1 MPKVT
6 PHPRLRSHVRKSATG
21 KVRVYYFYDRRTDG
35 LPDLPLGTDY
45 AEALEQWRVLHL
57 HAPAARGRVQEA
69 VDQWLRDEVPKY
81 PNAETQR
88 KYTMQARRVAG
99 VLGGMTWDEVDL
111 PVLRQYLAVSKG
123 KVQANRELSV
133 LSIIWSHARMW
144 GMTRAQW
151 PAAGVKNWKN
161 KEAPRAFEV
170 TDELFA
176 AVYGVA
182 DPMLRDCMDIATAT
196 GMRLTDCRTVRLPVG
211 DVLRLKASKTGKQAD
226 IDVSVSQVLPGVLV
240 RRRAVQADHVMLL
253 TMPDGSP
260 VTASNLRGAWD
271 RARKLAAAAHPK
283 LAGQI
288 KAMYL
293 RDMRKRASDLA
304 EDDEGASR
312 LLQHSSVAL
321 TNKHYRAKVAQLK
334 PVR

>member
-1 MPKVT
+1 M
-6 PHPRLRSHVRKSATG
+6 
-21 KVRVYYFYDRRTDG
+21 YYFYDRRADG

-45 AEALEQWRVLHL
+45 AEALEKWRELHL
-57 HAPAARGRVQEA
+57 HAPAARGRLQEA
-69 VDQWLRDEVPKY
+69 VDRWVRDEVPVY
-81 PNAETQR
+81 ANAETQR
-88 KYTMQARRVAG
+88 KYTMQAKRVAG

-111 PVLRQYLAVSKG
+111 PVLRQYLAVRKG
-123 KVQANRELSV
+123 KTQANRELSV

-144 GMTRAQW
+144 GMTRLPW

-161 KEAPRAFEV
+161 KEQARAFEV
-170 TDELFA
+170 TDELFG
-176 AVYGVA
+176 AVYAVA
-182 DPMLRDCMDIATAT
+182 DPMLRDCLDIATAT

-226 IDVSVSQVLPGVLV
+226 IDVSVSQVLPGVLA

-271 RARKLAAAAHPK
+271 RARKLAAIAHP
-283 LAGQI
+283 AMASAI
-288 KAMYL
+288 RAMYL

-304 EDDEGASR
+304 DDDESASR

-321 TNKHYRAKVAQLK
+321 TNKHYRAAVTKLK
-334 PVR
+334 AVR